1 MLRGLSSKSGTMT
14 PVKLLIVD
22 DEEEFTSTLAERL
35 RLRHYDTRVASDGEV
50 AVDKIQEERPDIVLL
65 DLHIPGMSG
74 LEILTRIKAM
84 DASIQVIILTGSV
97 GDIAELTMKA
107 GAVDHMIK
115 PVDIEDLLE
124 KLQGIEQGPGID

>member
-1 MLRGLSSKSGTMT
+1 MDSI
-14 PVKLLIVD
+14 KLLIVD
-22 DEEEFTSTLAERL
+22 DEEDFTSTLAERL
-35 RLRHYDTRVASDGEV
+35 RLRHYDARVASDGEV
-50 AVDKIQEERPDIVLL
+50 ALAKIQEERPDIVLL

-115 PVDIEDLLE
+115 PVDIENLLE
-124 KLQGIEQGPGID
+124 KLQGIQEILGID

>member
-1 MLRGLSSKSGTMT
+1 MSVT
-14 PVKLLIVD
+14 KLLIVD

-35 RLRHYDTRVASDGEV
+35 RLRNYDTRIASDGKV
-50 AVDKIQEERPDIVLL
+50 AVAKIQEERPDIVLL

-107 GAVDHMIK
+107 GALGHMIK

-124 KLQGIEQGPGID
+124 KLQGIQQMLGLD

>member
-1 MLRGLSSKSGTMT
+1 MNSI
-14 PVKLLIVD
+14 KLLIVD
-22 DEEEFTSTLAERL
+22 DEEDFTATLAERL
-35 RLRHYDTRVASDGEV
+35 HLRHYYARVASNGET
-50 AVDKIQEERPDIVLL
+50 AVGKIQEERPDIVLL

-124 KLQGIEQGPGID
+124 KLHGIEQRLGLD

>member
-1 MLRGLSSKSGTMT
+1 MMNRI
-14 PVKLLIVD
+14 KLLIVD

-35 RLRHYDTRVASDGEV
+35 ALRQYDTRVASDGEV
-50 AVDKIQEERPDIVLL
+50 ALAKIQEERPDIVLL
-65 DLHIPGMSG
+65 DLHIPGMNG

-107 GAVDHMIK
+107 GAIDHMIK
-115 PVDIEDLLE
+115 PVDIENLLE
-124 KLQGIEQGPGID
+124 KLQGIQEILGLD

>member
-1 MLRGLSSKSGTMT
+1 MN
-14 PVKLLIVD
+14 PIKLLIVD
-22 DEEEFTSTLAERL
+22 DEEEFTSALAERL

-50 AVDKIQEERPDIVLL
+50 AVGKIQEERPDIVLL

-74 LEILTRIKAM
+74 LEILTRIQAM

-97 GDIAELTMKA
+97 GDIAELAMKA
-107 GAVDHMIK
+107 GAADHMIK

-124 KLQGIEQGPGID
+124 KLQGVQQMLGLD

>member
-1 MLRGLSSKSGTMT
+1 MN

-35 RLRHYDTRVASDGEV
+35 RLRHYDTSVASDGEV
-50 AVDKIQEERPDIVLL
+50 AVAKIQEERPDIVLL

-97 GDIAELTMKA
+97 GDIAELSLKA
-107 GAVDHMIK
+107 GAIDHMIK
-115 PVDIEDLLE
+115 PVDIENLLE
-124 KLQGIEQGPGID
+124 KLQGVQRMLGLD

>member
-1 MLRGLSSKSGTMT
+1 MN
-14 PVKLLIVD
+14 PIKLLIVD

-35 RLRHYDTRVASDGEV
+35 RLRHYDTRVASNGEV
-50 AVDKIQEERPDIVLL
+50 AVGKIQEERPDIVLL

-124 KLQGIEQGPGID
+124 KLHGIEQRLGLD

>member
-1 MLRGLSSKSGTMT
+1 MNRI
-14 PVKLLIVD
+14 KLLIVD

-35 RLRHYDTRVASDGEV
+35 RLRHYDTRIASDGEV
-50 AVDKIQEERPDIVLL
+50 AVGKIQEERPDIVLL

-84 DASIQVIILTGSV
+84 DASIQVVILTGSV

-107 GAVDHMIK
+107 GAIDHMIK
-115 PVDIEDLLE
+115 PVDIENLLE
-124 KLQGIEQGPGID
+124 KLQAIQQMLGID